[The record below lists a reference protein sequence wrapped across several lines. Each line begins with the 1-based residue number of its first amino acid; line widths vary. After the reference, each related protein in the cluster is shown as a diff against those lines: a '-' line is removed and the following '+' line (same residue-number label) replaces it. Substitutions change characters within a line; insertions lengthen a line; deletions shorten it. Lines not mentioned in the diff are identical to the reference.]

1 MRQEQRREV
10 AFSHSDDCA
19 KSHRSA
25 EARRADLTPE
35 LQNLVISIHVSR
47 VVMCSFDG
55 PDLALHTIVRLA
67 MDFYDEEHDG
77 ANAEIHHR
85 SDSRGCNDGGWN
97 GSACQR

>member
-19 KSHRSA
+19 KFHRSA

-35 LQNLVISIHVSR
+35 PSKISGFRIHVSR

-55 PDLALHTIVRLA
+55 TDLALHTIVRSA
-67 MDFYDEEHDG
+67 MDFYEG
-77 ANAEIHHR
+77 A
-85 SDSRGCNDGGWN
+85 
-97 GSACQR
+97 